1 MVLGGG
7 TVLNCSRRGI
17 VWTRGSLLARFVK
30 SRTGWG
36 MESSL
41 QGQ

>member
-17 VWTRGSLLARFVK
+17 VRTWGSSNLQAGFVM
-30 SRTGWG
+30 SGTG
-36 MESSL
+36 
-41 QGQ
+41 